1 MANQKNGRFFSR
13 KNCDVLYLGLSPLP
27 VRVTTRIITFLVGN
41 PYKPSFPLLL
51 GGGTTQAIPFLGGFP
66 GPGIK
71 APWPSEMTTMAAA
84 VALIDLGRFVGF
96 LLGGLGEFFG
106 GYSIFF
112 L

>member
-1 MANQKNGRFFSR
+1 M
-13 KNCDVLYLGLSPLP
+13 LYL
-27 VRVTTRIITFLVGN
+27 FW
-41 PYKPSFPLLL
+41 
-51 GGGTTQAIPFLGGFP
+51 GFP
-66 GPGIK
+66 GKPGIK

-112 L
+112 CELRLFFQHGDFFLNCDCFLNMVIFF